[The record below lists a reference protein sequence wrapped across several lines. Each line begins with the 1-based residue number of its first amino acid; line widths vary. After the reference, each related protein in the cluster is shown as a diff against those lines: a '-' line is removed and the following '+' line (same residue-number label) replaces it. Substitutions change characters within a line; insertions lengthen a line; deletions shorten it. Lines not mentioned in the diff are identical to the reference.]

1 MLSLRLSRPLPT
13 LSSLPPLDAARWPDL
28 SSLLELLLRPRLR
41 LSLLLVAQPES
52 RLPEVEDLPLDGA
65 KWLLEVEDLTTLGAG
80 REGAASTSLSLLDGE
95 IFLNGIG
102 YFCIYCI
109 KSTL

>member
-1 MLSLRLSRPLPT
+1 MLSLQLSRPLPA
-13 LSSLPPLDAARWPDL
+13 LSLPLLLDGARWPAL

-65 KWLLEVEDLTTLGAG
+65 KWLIGHLTTLGAG
-80 REGAASTSLSLLDGE
+80 REGADSTSLSLLDGE
-95 IFLNGIG
+95 I
-102 YFCIYCI
+102 
-109 KSTL
+109 STPSFGVE